1 MSKAQH
7 TTTSNP
13 ATRGPDVEAT
23 STSDFETQSI
33 SWDEG
38 YEVTKTA
45 LFRLHTPNHAVLQH
59 IRTVVVSQ
67 SKDTGCEIDTLAEVS
82 DLPDHVEQSLQNQ
95 GYEIVTGRIDE

>member
-7 TTTSNP
+7 TNTSNP
-13 ATRGPDVEAT
+13 PTRNPDVKAA

-45 LFRLHTPNHAVLQH
+45 LFSLHTPNHAILQH
-59 IRTVVVSQ
+59 IRTVTVSQ
-67 SKDTGCEIDTLAEVS
+67 LQDTSCEIDTLAEVN
-82 DLPDHVEQSLQNQ
+82 DLPDYVKQSLQNQ
-95 GYEIVTGRIDE
+95 GYEIVAGRIDE

>member
-7 TTTSNP
+7 TTVSDS
-13 ATRGPDVEAT
+13 ATGEPDVDAA

-45 LFRLHTPNHAVLQH
+45 LFRLHTPNHAILQH
-59 IRTVVVSQ
+59 IRTVTVSQ

-82 DLPDHVEQSLQNQ
+82 NLPDYVKQSLQNQ
-95 GYEIVTGRIDE
+95 GYEIVAGRIDE